1 MVNTSIRQLFE
12 QLSDAEKAIKSKN
25 INSDERLALANY
37 IGNLYHTLICMEC
50 GNIDFD
56 KNISF
61 GGKKNYSKIVKSVN
75 YYSDKL
81 INKFVD
87 DKMFHR
93 NYFYEILPDIE
104 DEISNMRHI
113 DSDGELFFS
122 RKDFFDIVFQ
132 FMRSINQEEMFDKLY
147 KNGNIYSTL
156 IGQDIGNV
164 GFTLYNPIDG
174 QADLFVKDLEYN
186 LFDMNTLVHEAGH
199 CFDLSKFDGDVSK
212 YNKYF
217 YLSFYGEVV
226 SRLFE
231 RLLLDFLRKRNI
243 AYNGVINKQIEFNLL
258 NHEFLLQAYIL
269 SLFNDDFILNDKY
282 LDCDSNEIVEMIKSR
297 FIDEDFIKVF
307 IEGIISFD
315 LSEIYNY
322 AYGDIVSLFLFDD
335 VKNNGLDSE
344 MMNYFFKNRSCLFNE
359 KYLRE
364 CGFGPEDYV
373 KLYRKVNSHLKNV
386 E

>member
-12 QLSDAEKAIKSKN
+12 QLSDAEKSIRSKN
-25 INSDERLALANY
+25 NNSDQKLALANY
-37 IGNLYHTLICMEC
+37 IGNLYRALICLGC
-50 GNIDFD
+50 GDLEFD

-81 INKFVD
+81 INNYVK

-93 NYFYEILPDIE
+93 MYFYELLPEIE
-104 DEISNMRHI
+104 EEIVKMKHI
-113 DSDGELFFS
+113 DNRGELFFS

-132 FMRSINQEEMFDKLY
+132 FMRSINQEELFDKLC
-147 KNGNIYSTL
+147 KNGNIYSTI
-156 IGQDIGNV
+156 IGQDVGNV
-164 GFTLYNPIDG
+164 GFTLYNPLSG
-174 QADLFVKDLEYN
+174 QKDLFIKDLKYN
-186 LFDMNTLVHEAGH
+186 LFDMNTLVHEVGH
-199 CFDLSKFDGDVSK
+199 CYDLSKFDGDVSK

-217 YLSFYGEVV
+217 YLSFYGEVI

-231 RLLLDFLRKRNI
+231 RLFLDFLRKRNI
-243 AYNGVINKQIEFNLL
+243 AYNGVINKQVEFNLL

-269 SLFNDDFILNDKY
+269 SLFNDNFILEDKY
-282 LDCDSNEIVEMIKSR
+282 LDCDSNEIVEMVKSR
-297 FIDEDFIKVF
+297 FIDEDFIKIF

-335 VKNNGLDSE
+335 VNKNGLDSE
-344 MMNYFFKNRSCLFNE
+344 MMNHFLKKRSELFNE
-359 KYLRE
+359 DYLRE
-364 CGFGPEDYV
+364 CGFGPENYV
-373 KLYRKVNSHLKNV
+373 KLYKKVNKHLKDV

>member
-1 MVNTSIRQLFE
+1 MVNTSTKQLFD
-12 QLSDAEKAIKSKN
+12 QLNAAEKGIRSKN
-25 INSDERLALANY
+25 ISSDQRLALANY
-37 IGNLYHTLICMEC
+37 IGNLYRALICMGQGDIE
-50 GNIDFD
+50 FD

-81 INKFVD
+81 IKKFVD

-93 NYFYEILPDIE
+93 NFFYEILPDIE
-104 DEISNMRHI
+104 DEIFSMKHVDNNQSI
-113 DSDGELFFS
+113 YFS
-122 RKDFFDIVFQ
+122 RKDFFDIFFQ
-132 FMRSINQEEMFDKLY
+132 FMKSIKQEELFDKLY
-147 KNGNIYSTL
+147 KDGNIYSTI

-164 GFTLYNPIDG
+164 GFTLFNPIDG
-174 QADLFVKDLEYN
+174 QTDLFVKDLKYN
-186 LFDMNTLVHEAGH
+186 LFDMNTLAHEVGH
-199 CFDLSKFDGDVSK
+199 CFDLSKFDGNISK

-217 YLSFYGEVV
+217 YLSFYGEVI

-243 AYNGVINKQIEFNLL
+243 AYNGVIRKQLEFNLL

-269 SLFNDDFILNDKY
+269 SLFTDDFIINDRY

-297 FIDEDFIKVF
+297 FIDEDFIRVF

-322 AYGDIVSLFLFDD
+322 AYGDIISLFLFDEVNKYGFD
-335 VKNNGLDSE
+335 NE
-344 MMNYFFKNRSCLFNE
+344 MIEYFFRNRCELFNE
-359 KYLRE
+359 NFLSE
-364 CGFGPEDYV
+364 CGFGPGNYV
-373 KLYRKVNSHLKNV
+373 KLYKKVNEHLKNDI
-386 E
+386 

>member
-1 MVNTSIRQLFE
+1 MVNTSTKQLFD
-12 QLSDAEKAIKSKN
+12 QLNAAEKAIRFKN
-25 INSDERLALANY
+25 ISSDQRLALANY
-37 IGNLYHTLICMEC
+37 IGNLYRAVICMGQSDIE
-50 GNIDFD
+50 FD

-81 INKFVD
+81 IKKFVD

-104 DEISNMRHI
+104 DEIFSMKHVGNNQDI
-113 DSDGELFFS
+113 YFS
-122 RKDFFDIVFQ
+122 RKDFFDIFFQ
-132 FMRSINQEEMFDKLY
+132 FMKSINQEELFDKLY
-147 KNGNIYSTL
+147 KNGNIYSTI

-164 GFTLYNPIDG
+164 GFTLFNPIDG
-174 QADLFVKDLEYN
+174 QTDLFVKDLKYN
-186 LFDMNTLVHEAGH
+186 LFDMNTLAHEVGH
-199 CFDLSKFDGDVSK
+199 CFDLSKFDGNISK

-217 YLSFYGEVV
+217 YLSFYGEVI

-243 AYNGVINKQIEFNLL
+243 AYNGVIRKQLEFNLL

-269 SLFNDDFILNDKY
+269 SLFTDDFIINDRY

-297 FIDEDFIKVF
+297 FIDEDFIRVF

-322 AYGDIVSLFLFDD
+322 AYGDIISLFLFDEVNKYGFD
-335 VKNNGLDSE
+335 NE
-344 MMNYFFKNRSCLFNE
+344 MIEYFFRNRCELFNE
-359 KYLRE
+359 NFLRE
-364 CGFGPEDYV
+364 CGFGPSNYV
-373 KLYRKVNSHLKNV
+373 KLYKKVNEHLKNDI
-386 E
+386 

>member
-1 MVNTSIRQLFE
+1 MVNTSTKQLFD
-12 QLSDAEKAIKSKN
+12 QLNEAEKTIKSKN

-37 IGNLYHTLICMEC
+37 IGNLYRALICMGQGDIE
-50 GNIDFD
+50 FD

-81 INKFVD
+81 IKKFVD

-104 DEISNMRHI
+104 DEIFNMKHVDNNQDI
-113 DSDGELFFS
+113 YFS
-122 RKDFFDIVFQ
+122 RKDFFDIFFQ
-132 FMRSINQEEMFDKLY
+132 FMKSINQEELFDKLY
-147 KNGNIYSTL
+147 KDGNIYSTI

-164 GFTLYNPIDG
+164 GFTLFNPIDG
-174 QADLFVKDLEYN
+174 QTDLFVKDLKYN
-186 LFDMNTLVHEAGH
+186 LFDMNTLAHEVGH
-199 CFDLSKFDGDVSK
+199 CFDLSKFDGDISK

-217 YLSFYGEVV
+217 YLSFYGEVI

-243 AYNGVINKQIEFNLL
+243 AYNGVIRKQLEFNLL

-269 SLFNDDFILNDKY
+269 SLFTDDFIINDRY

-297 FIDEDFIKVF
+297 FIDEDFIRVF

-322 AYGDIVSLFLFDD
+322 AYGDIISLFLFDEVNKYGFD
-335 VKNNGLDSE
+335 NE
-344 MMNYFFKNRSCLFNE
+344 MIEYFFRNRCELFSENFL
-359 KYLRE
+359 KE
-364 CGFGPEDYV
+364 CGFGPDNYV
-373 KLYRKVNSHLKNV
+373 KLYKKVNKHLIK
-386 E
+386 